1 MNRVKSTPLTSDVT
15 FFITPILTKKNYS
28 CGPGRSALPCF
39 LASLLELDDWLEGR
53 VTSSVMS
60 SATEEEEGGGGPA
73 TTATH
78 TEDRLVTKE
87 ECTERCKG
95 VKSWTKATSVSS
107 CSQQRED
114 KVRER
119 EDMQR
124 TAAIIHTQM
133 SYKQM
138 TVTTRHLIG
147 GKRCKL

>member
-1 MNRVKSTPLTSDVT
+1 MNEQRVKSTPLTSDVI
-15 FFITPILTKKNYS
+15 FFITPIKKNYS

-39 LASLLELDDWLEGR
+39 LASLLDLDDWLEGR

-60 SATEEEEGGGGPA
+60 SATEEEEGGGPA

-95 VKSWTKATSVSS
+95 VKSWTKATSVPSR
-107 CSQQRED
+107 SQQRED

-138 TVTTRHLIG
+138 TVTTCHLIG